1 MSSET
6 FPDLGSSIPP
16 ITNEILQE
24 LIKRKNREHKWKK
37 RESLAGILL
46 MISAGAFCIFIFFL
60 QIDKLNTLDGFHRLL
75 NNPINW
81 LFAAG
86 VTLTAIS
93 FVHAHNQAEEAENDY
108 DQLREEMIDR
118 NGELWPREPGGSTR
132 FRVLHYLLKE
142 KGINLFYK

>member
-1 MSSET
+1 VSSET

-37 RESLAGILL
+37 RESLAGIWL

-75 NNPINW
+75 NNPIN
-81 LFAAG
+81 
-86 VTLTAIS
+86 S